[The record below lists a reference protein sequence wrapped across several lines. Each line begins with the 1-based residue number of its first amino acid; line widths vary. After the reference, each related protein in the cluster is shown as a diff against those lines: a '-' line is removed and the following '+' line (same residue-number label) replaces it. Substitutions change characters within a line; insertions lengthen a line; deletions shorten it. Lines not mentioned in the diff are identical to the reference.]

1 MIRLLFIPF
10 LLLGAELVDRLAL
23 TVGTEII
30 TEQQVLLH
38 LRTAA
43 MLNEEPVLVNAY
55 EKRRA
60 AQKLIELA
68 LIRLE
73 MQNNRY
79 PLPEKVQVETALKA
93 IQDQRF
99 SGDDSVFQNA
109 LKRYQI
115 TESDLRDSLKWQ
127 LAILSFIEFRFR
139 PGVQI
144 SEEEMRD
151 FYQYDYAD
159 RSRKSYELSRT
170 EILELLTQQRID
182 NLLDRWLTQTE
193 SATKVRWIES
203 VFAEPKS

>member
-1 MIRLLFIPF
+1 MIALLFIPF

-79 PLPEKVQVETALKA
+79 PLPEEAQVETALKA
-93 IQDQRF
+93 IRDQRF
-99 SGDDSVFQNA
+99 SADDSVFQNA
-109 LKRYQI
+109 LQRYQI

-159 RSRKSYELSRT
+159 RSRKSYELART